1 MIFVS
6 HTLPIN
12 EPGQPTLDRGAVW
25 NGLVLKANN
34 ALPFVPAMTSCDVVD
49 RLGPTVF
56 DRDIEFRGQ
65 QFRERIT
72 LEEPHRVV
80 FTRIS
85 GPVLGTI
92 ANEIEGPDDELHL
105 RFSFALVVSGVLG
118 GSEEER
124 SYAEGMTADY
134 LKAVA
139 ATLGAMRRL
148 AEEAASGDLAEADT
162 ATRA

>member
-6 HTLPIN
+6 HVLPVN
-12 EPGQPTLDRGAVW
+12 QDGQPQLDRAAVW
-25 NGLVLKANN
+25 NGLVLKADN
-34 ALPFVPAMTSCDVVD
+34 ALPFVPAMTRCDIVE
-49 RLGPTVF
+49 RHGPASF

-92 ANEIEGPDDELHL
+92 ANEIEGPDDALQL
-105 RFSFALVVSGVLG
+105 RFSFALVVAGVQG
-118 GSEEER
+118 GSQAER
-124 SYAEGMTADY
+124 EYAEGMTADY

-139 ATLGAMRRL
+139 ATLDAMRRV
-148 AEEAASGDLAEADT
+148 ARGEAA
-162 ATRA
+162 